1 MSLFTVKSSSEM
13 FNCKFA
19 LLIRLDASFYID
31 HKINNETDRT
41 RHNFFIHLSLQPD
54 VVDL

>member
-1 MSLFTVKSSSEM
+1 MSLFTVKSSSE
-13 FNCKFA
+13 KFA